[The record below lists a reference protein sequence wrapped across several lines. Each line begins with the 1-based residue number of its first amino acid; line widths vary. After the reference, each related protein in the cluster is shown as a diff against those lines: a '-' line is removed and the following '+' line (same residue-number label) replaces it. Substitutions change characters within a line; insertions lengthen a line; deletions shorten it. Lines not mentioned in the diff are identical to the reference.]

1 MFEEWNFPH
10 CIGALDGK
18 HVMTECP
25 PNGGSEYFNY
35 KGYHSIVLLA
45 MCVANYYFIMVDVDS
60 YGKDNDARPSMSL
73 TLEKALLMAFLTF
86 LILVKLMATCY
97 LM

>member
-18 HVMTECP
+18 HVMIECP
-25 PNGGSEYFNY
+25 SNGGSEYFNY

-45 MCVANYYFIMVDVDS
+45 MCDTV
-60 YGKDNDARPSMSL
+60 
-73 TLEKALLMAFLTF
+73 TAL
-86 LILVKLMATCY
+86 
-97 LM
+97 